1 LIAYDVFYVTPSSAR
16 ANLVGI
22 AKRVQQQAVC
32 RMNWFNLGVVVLLTL
47 ILSLG
52 ASQGSAA
59 AAQSTGEVQAS
70 GVVAGRAID
79 QTDAVLPGVTV
90 ELEREGA
97 AHRQTVTGEDG
108 SYRFDD
114 VPPGRAELTF
124 RLINFTI
131 VRREIMV
138 AAGTTTTADVL
149 LTVAASA
156 SITITAPAT
165 FRNLAELENPAENI
179 VGVAQAS
186 SEGAITATQLQTRP
200 IERPAEVLE
209 TVPGLVISQHSGEG
223 KANQY
228 YLRGFNLDHGFDF
241 AQTIAGLPINMPTH
255 AHAQGYADS
264 NFLIPELVS
273 GVQYRKG
280 PYYADQGDF
289 SSAGAAN
296 INYFNRLDRS
306 ILSLTGGSY
315 DYYRVLGATSPRL
328 GPGNLLAAMEY
339 SYSNGPWVVKDVFR
353 KYNGV
358 IRYSQGDA
366 QNGFSITGMAYSVRW
381 NATEQTAKR
390 AIDSG
395 LISRFGSLDPTN
407 TGDSFRYSIVGD
419 WQRSRGNGS
428 TRVTVYGQRYGV
440 DLFHNFTYFLNDPI
454 QGDQF
459 EQFERRWTEG
469 GKVTHTRLTH
479 LGGYDSQIMFGGEVR
494 HDSVGGPL
502 ATYLTEA
509 RQRLSIV
516 HADEAG
522 QFSSGIFGEAEIDWS
537 RVVRTT
543 LGLRG
548 DVYHYD
554 VTSNN
559 PVNSGTAS
567 TGVVSPKFTAVF
579 GPWSGTEFYANAG
592 LGFHSNGALGATV
605 TVNPDGSPAERA
617 TPITR
622 SRGAEFGVRTV
633 RVPHVQTTATV
644 WYLGFDSELVYVGDS
659 GKTEAGPPSRRFGIE
674 IANYA
679 HPHPWVTLDLDL
691 SLSRARLLDVP
702 SGEDRV
708 PGSLNRVIS
717 AGLAFDPPE
726 NSRGPLGSIRL
737 RHFGPR
743 PLIEDGSVESK
754 STSLVNG
761 EIGYRFSRQFSLVLQ
776 AFNLFNSEVSDI
788 DYYYTSR
795 LPGEPAEGVDDIH
808 LHPALPRS
816 ARLSLRVSF

>member
-1 LIAYDVFYVTPSSAR
+1 MKVGYGLLVTVILWGSLGSVAIAQDSGAAQGSGIVSGTVFDQT
-16 ANLVGI
+16 
-22 AKRVQQQAVC
+22 QAV
-32 RMNWFNLGVVVLLTL
+32 
-47 ILSLG
+47 I
-52 ASQGSAA
+52 
-59 AAQSTGEVQAS
+59 
-70 GVVAGRAID
+70 
-79 QTDAVLPGVTV
+79 PGVTV

-97 AHRQTVTGEDG
+97 AHQQTVTGEDG
-108 SYRFDD
+108 TYRFDE
-114 VPPGRAELTF
+114 VAPGPAELTF
-124 RLINFTI
+124 RLINFTV
-131 VRREIMV
+131 VRRSINV
-138 AAGTTTTADVL
+138 AAGGMTTADVL
-149 LTVAASA
+149 LTVSASA

-186 SEGAITATQLQTRP
+186 SEGAITAAQLQARP

-241 AQTIAGLPINMPTH
+241 AQTIAGLPVNMPTH

-358 IRYSQGDA
+358 IRYSVGDA
-366 QNGFSITGMAYSVRW
+366 QNGFSVTGMAYSARW

-395 LISRFGSLDPTN
+395 LIGRFGSLDPTN
-407 TGDSFRYSIVGD
+407 TGASFRYSLIGD
-419 WQRSRGNGS
+419 WQRSRGDSS
-428 TRVTVYGQRYGV
+428 TRMTVYGMRYGV
-440 DLFHNFTYFLNDPI
+440 DLFHNFTYFLSDPV

-469 GKVTHTRLTH
+469 GRVTHTRLTH
-479 LGGYDSQIMFGGEVR
+479 LAGRDSQIMFGGEVR

-509 RQRLSIV
+509 KQRLSTV
-516 HADEAG
+516 HSDEAG
-522 QFSSGIFGEAEIDWS
+522 QLSTGLFGEAEIDWS
-537 RVVRTT
+537 RVIRTT
-543 LGLRG
+543 FGLRG
-548 DVYHYD
+548 DVYHYS
-554 VTSNN
+554 VTSDN
-559 PVNSGTAS
+559 PLNSGTAT

-633 RVPHVQTTATV
+633 RVPHVQTTVTA

-659 GKTEAGPPSRRFGIE
+659 GETEAGPPSRRFGIE

-679 HPHPWVTLDLDL
+679 HPHPWVTLDADL
-691 SLSRARLLDVP
+691 SFSQARLLEVP
-702 SGEDRV
+702 PGEDRV
-708 PGSLNRVIS
+708 PGSLNRVVS
-717 AGLAFDPPE
+717 AGIALDPPE
-726 NSRGPLGSIRL
+726 SGKGPLGSIRL

-743 PLIEDGSVESK
+743 PLIEDGRVESQ

-761 EIGYRFSRQFSLVLQ
+761 EIGYRFSRQLSFVLQ
-776 AFNLFNSEVSDI
+776 LFNLFDSNVSDI
-788 DYYYTSR
+788 DYFYTSR
-795 LPGEPAEGVDDIH
+795 LPGEPVEGVDDIH

-816 ARLSLRVSF
+816 ARLSLRVNF